1 MTLANRMGQAANHV
15 SRLAFGACIGL
26 AASAVLAAFPGAA
39 HAQDAAPAPAPAA
52 AIAIAPIPRADGA
65 GPPLWVVKDQDSTLY
80 LFGTIHI
87 LRPGTAWGSDKVDAA
102 FASASDIW
110 VEIANH
116 DDQSVIMPVIQQ
128 YGASPDRPL
137 SSVLSAADFAAFDK
151 AAQANGASGAALDPY
166 RPWLAAFMV
175 AMSGPMKAG
184 FNAEAGADK
193 VLVDRARSEG
203 KTVHGLET
211 ADRQVRLIA
220 GMSEGAQVAYLNNYV
235 RNGDGVVANLD
246 QTVAAW
252 LKGDTAEIGR
262 LNRMDTRDIHE
273 EIHQAALITRNTDWT
288 NQIETLMQGS
298 GTAFIAVGVAH
309 LADQDSVIDM
319 LKARGYT
326 VERL

>member
-1 MTLANRMGQAANHV
+1 M
-15 SRLAFGACIGL
+15 
-26 AASAVLAAFPGAA
+26 
-39 HAQDAAPAPAPAA
+39 AQQH
-52 AIAIAPIPRADGA
+52 G
-65 GPPLWVVKDQDSTLY
+65 VT
-80 LFGTIHI
+80 
-87 LRPGTAWGSDKVDAA
+87 
-102 FASASDIW
+102 
-110 VEIANH
+110 
-116 DDQSVIMPVIQQ
+116 
-128 YGASPDRPL
+128 PDRPL
-137 SSVLSAADFAAFDK
+137 SSILSAEDFAAFDK
-151 AAQANGASGAALDPY
+151 AAQGVGASGAAMDAY

-175 AMSGPMKAG
+175 AVSGPMKAG

-220 GMSEGAQVAYLNNYV
+220 GMSEAAQVAYLNNYV
-235 RNGDGVVANLD
+235 RNGDAVVANLD

-252 LKGDTAEIGR
+252 LKGDTAEVGR
-262 LNRMDTRDIHE
+262 LNRMDTRDVHE